1 MFYYQIRVL
10 ALICF
15 LLSVECFKVNLLKN
29 QLNSRSTFKSKL
41 SPLKSAMHEAAAAG
55 DIEFVMDIIDKDPR
69 MVSKYDIDGNL

>member
-1 MFYYQIRVL
+1 MFYYQILVL

-29 QLNSRSTFKSKL
+29 QLNSRSTIKRL

-55 DIEFVMDIIDKDPR
+55 DIEFVMDIINKDPR